1 MMRARVDRRDAVTGF
16 AFVLPSFL
24 GFVAFLAVPIVV
36 VVWLS
41 FQHWDLITPARFVGL
56 QNWLA
61 VFADLRFVRSL
72 GITALFVAI
81 AVPVQTALGLL
92 VGVLLSRQ
100 VRGSGLFRVVF
111 LIPWVSAP
119 ITLGIVWK
127 WIFAPTDGLLNA
139 IIGHRVEWLADP
151 HLVLGSII
159 FVSVWSQVGY
169 VSLFFAAGLGAI
181 PGQLIEAARID
192 GAGAWQTFWRIQ
204 LPLLR
209 PTTFFVL
216 VTSLISAFQIFD
228 TVYALAPNGG
238 PQGAADVVSGRIYHE
253 AFQSFDFGRASVMA
267 LVLMVILVAATIA
280 SRLYFSK
287 RTVYE
292 LS

>member
-1 MMRARVDRRDAVTGF
+1 LGARADRREAITGY
-16 AFVLPSFL
+16 AFVLPSFV
-24 GFVAFLAVPIVV
+24 GFVAFLAVPIAV

-56 QNWLA
+56 RNWLS
-61 VFADLRFVRSL
+61 VFADDRFVRSL

-81 AVPVQTALGLL
+81 AVPLQTAFGLL
-92 VGVLLSRQ
+92 VGVLLSRR
-100 VRGSGLFRVVF
+100 VRGGGLFRVAF
-111 LIPWVSAP
+111 LIPWISAP
-119 ITLGIVWK
+119 LTLGIVWK

-139 IIGHRVEWLADP
+139 VIGQRVEWLASP
-151 HLVLGSII
+151 QLVLGSII
-159 FVSVWSQVGY
+159 FVAVWSNVGY

-181 PGQLIEAARID
+181 PEQVIEAARID
-192 GAGAWQTFWRIQ
+192 GAGGWQTFWRIQ

-238 PQGAADVVSGRIYHE
+238 PRGAADVVSGRIYHE

-267 LVLMVILVAATIA
+267 IVLMLILVVATVA

-287 RTVYE
+287 RTEYE

>member
-1 MMRARVDRRDAVTGF
+1 MGARADRREAVTGY
-16 AFVLPSFL
+16 AFVLPSFV
-24 GFVAFLAVPIVV
+24 GFLAFLAVPIAV

-41 FQHWDLITPARFVGL
+41 FQHWDLITPARFVGV
-56 QNWLA
+56 QNWLS
-61 VFADLRFVRSL
+61 VFADDRFVRSL

-81 AVPVQTALGLL
+81 AVPLQTAFGLL
-92 VGVLLSRQ
+92 VGVLLSRR
-100 VRGSGLFRVVF
+100 VPGSGLFRVAF
-111 LIPWVSAP
+111 LIPWISAP
-119 ITLGIVWK
+119 LTLGIVWK

-139 IIGHRVEWLADP
+139 VIGHRVEWLASP
-151 HLVLGSII
+151 QLVLGSII
-159 FVSVWSQVGY
+159 FVAVWSNVGY

-181 PGQLIEAARID
+181 PEEVIEAARID
-192 GAGAWQTFWRIQ
+192 GARGGQTFWRIQ

-267 LVLMVILVAATIA
+267 LVLMLILVVATVA
-280 SRLYFSK
+280 SRLYFSR
-287 RTVYE
+287 RTEYE

>member
-1 MMRARVDRRDAVTGF
+1 MGARADRREAITGYS
-16 AFVLPSFL
+16 FVLPSFI
-24 GFVAFLAVPIVV
+24 GFVAFLAVPIAV

-41 FQHWDLITPARFVGL
+41 FQHWDLITPARFVGA
-56 QNWLA
+56 QNWLS
-61 VFADLRFVRSL
+61 VFADDRFVRSL
-72 GITALFVAI
+72 GITALFVAV
-81 AVPVQTALGLL
+81 AVPVQTAFGLL
-92 VGVLLSRQ
+92 VGVLLSRR
-100 VRGSGLFRVVF
+100 VRGSGLFRVAF
-111 LIPWVSAP
+111 LIPWISAP
-119 ITLGIVWK
+119 LTLGIVWK

-139 IIGHRVEWLADP
+139 VIGHRVEWLASP
-151 HLVLGSII
+151 QLVLGTII
-159 FVSVWSQVGY
+159 FVAVWSNVGY

-181 PGQLIEAARID
+181 PEQVIEAARID
-192 GAGAWQTFWRIQ
+192 GAGGWQTFWRIQ

-267 LVLMVILVAATIA
+267 LVLMVILVVATVA
-280 SRLYFSK
+280 SRLYFGK
-287 RTVYE
+287 RTEYE

>member
-1 MMRARVDRRDAVTGF
+1 MGARADRREAITGY
-16 AFVLPSFL
+16 AFVLPSFV
-24 GFVAFLAVPIVV
+24 GFVAFLAVPIAV

-56 QNWLA
+56 RNWLS
-61 VFADLRFVRSL
+61 VFADDRFVRSL

-81 AVPVQTALGLL
+81 AVPLQTAFGLL
-92 VGVLLSRQ
+92 VGVLLSRR
-100 VRGSGLFRVVF
+100 VRGGGLFRVAF
-111 LIPWVSAP
+111 LIPWISAP
-119 ITLGIVWK
+119 LTLGIVWK

-139 IIGHRVEWLADP
+139 VIGQRVEWLASP
-151 HLVLGSII
+151 QLVLGSII
-159 FVSVWSQVGY
+159 FVAVWSNVGY

-181 PGQLIEAARID
+181 PEQVIEAARID
-192 GAGAWQTFWRIQ
+192 GAGGWQTFWRIQ

-238 PQGAADVVSGRIYHE
+238 PRGAADVVSGRIYHE

-267 LVLMVILVAATIA
+267 IVLMLILVVATVA

-287 RTVYE
+287 RTEYE

>member
-1 MMRARVDRRDAVTGF
+1 MGARADRREAVTGY
-16 AFVLPSFL
+16 AFVLPSFV
-24 GFVAFLAVPIVV
+24 GFLAFLAVPIAV

-41 FQHWDLITPARFVGL
+41 FQHWDLITPARFVGV
-56 QNWLA
+56 QNWLS
-61 VFADLRFVRSL
+61 VFADDRFVRSL

-81 AVPVQTALGLL
+81 AVPLQTAFGLL
-92 VGVLLSRQ
+92 VGVLLSRR
-100 VRGSGLFRVVF
+100 VPGSGLFRVAF
-111 LIPWVSAP
+111 LIPWISAP
-119 ITLGIVWK
+119 LTLGIVWK

-139 IIGHRVEWLADP
+139 VIGHRVEWLASP
-151 HLVLGSII
+151 QLVLGSII
-159 FVSVWSQVGY
+159 FVAVWSNVGY

-181 PGQLIEAARID
+181 PEEVIEAARID
-192 GAGAWQTFWRIQ
+192 GARGGQTFWRIQ

-267 LVLMVILVAATIA
+267 LVLMVILVVATVA
-280 SRLYFSK
+280 SRLYFSR
-287 RTVYE
+287 RTEYE

>member
-1 MMRARVDRRDAVTGF
+1 MGARADRREAITGY
-16 AFVLPSFL
+16 AFVLPSFV
-24 GFVAFLAVPIVV
+24 GFVAFLAVPIAV

-56 QNWLA
+56 RNWLS
-61 VFADLRFVRSL
+61 VFADDRFVRSL

-81 AVPVQTALGLL
+81 AVPLQTAFGLL
-92 VGVLLSRQ
+92 VGVLLSRR
-100 VRGSGLFRVVF
+100 VHGGGLFRVAF
-111 LIPWVSAP
+111 LIPWISAP
-119 ITLGIVWK
+119 LTLGIVWK

-139 IIGHRVEWLADP
+139 VIGQRVEWLASP
-151 HLVLGSII
+151 QLVLGSII
-159 FVSVWSQVGY
+159 FVAVWSNVGY

-181 PGQLIEAARID
+181 PEQVIEAARID
-192 GAGAWQTFWRIQ
+192 GAGGWQTFWRIQ

-238 PQGAADVVSGRIYHE
+238 PRGAADVVSGRIYHE

-267 LVLMVILVAATIA
+267 IVLMLILVVATVA

-287 RTVYE
+287 RTEYE

>member
-1 MMRARVDRRDAVTGF
+1 MGARADRREAITGY
-16 AFVLPSFL
+16 AFVLPSFV
-24 GFVAFLAVPIVV
+24 GFVAFLAVPIAV

-56 QNWLA
+56 RNWLS
-61 VFADLRFVRSL
+61 VFADDRFVRSL

-81 AVPVQTALGLL
+81 AVPLQTAFGLL
-92 VGVLLSRQ
+92 VGVLLSRR
-100 VRGSGLFRVVF
+100 VRGAGLFRVAF
-111 LIPWVSAP
+111 LIPWISAP
-119 ITLGIVWK
+119 LTLGIVWK

-139 IIGHRVEWLADP
+139 VIGQRVEWLASP
-151 HLVLGSII
+151 QLVLGSII
-159 FVSVWSQVGY
+159 FVAVWSNVGY

-181 PGQLIEAARID
+181 PEQVIEAARID
-192 GAGAWQTFWRIQ
+192 GAGGWQTFWRIQ

-238 PQGAADVVSGRIYHE
+238 PRGAADVVSGRIYHE

-267 LVLMVILVAATIA
+267 IVLMLILVVATVA

-287 RTVYE
+287 RTEYE

>member
-1 MMRARVDRRDAVTGF
+1 LGARADRREAITGY
-16 AFVLPSFL
+16 AFVLPSFV
-24 GFVAFLAVPIVV
+24 GFVAFLAVPIAV

-56 QNWLA
+56 RNWLS
-61 VFADLRFVRSL
+61 VFADDRFVRSL

-81 AVPVQTALGLL
+81 AVPLQTAFGLL
-92 VGVLLSRQ
+92 VGVLLSRR
-100 VRGSGLFRVVF
+100 VHGGGLFRVAF
-111 LIPWVSAP
+111 LIPWISAP
-119 ITLGIVWK
+119 LTLGIVWK

-139 IIGHRVEWLADP
+139 VIGQRVEWLASP
-151 HLVLGSII
+151 QLVLGSII
-159 FVSVWSQVGY
+159 FVAVWSNVGY

-181 PGQLIEAARID
+181 PEQVIEAARID
-192 GAGAWQTFWRIQ
+192 GAGGWQTFWRIQ

-238 PQGAADVVSGRIYHE
+238 PRGAADVVSGRIYHE

-267 LVLMVILVAATIA
+267 IVLMLILVVATVA

-287 RTVYE
+287 RTEYE

>member
-1 MMRARVDRRDAVTGF
+1 MGARADRREAVTGY
-16 AFVLPSFL
+16 AFVLPSFV
-24 GFVAFLAVPIVV
+24 GFVAFLAVPIAV

-41 FQHWDLITPARFVGL
+41 FQHWDLITPARFVGV
-56 QNWLA
+56 QNWIS
-61 VFADLRFVRSL
+61 VFADDRFVRSL

-81 AVPVQTALGLL
+81 AVPVQSALGLV
-92 VGVLLSRQ
+92 VGVLLSRR
-100 VRGSGLFRVVF
+100 VRGSSLFRVAF
-111 LIPWVSAP
+111 LIPWISAP
-119 ITLGIVWK
+119 LTLGIVWK

-139 IIGHRVEWLADP
+139 VLGQRVEWLANP
-151 HLVLGSII
+151 QLVLGTII
-159 FVSVWSQVGY
+159 FVAVWSNVGY

-181 PGQLIEAARID
+181 PEQVIEAARID
-192 GAGAWQTFWRIQ
+192 GAGGWQTFWRIQ

-209 PTTFFVL
+209 PTTFFVV

-267 LVLMVILVAATIA
+267 LVLMLILVIATVA
-280 SRLYFSK
+280 SRLYFSR
-287 RTVYE
+287 RTEYE

>member
-1 MMRARVDRRDAVTGF
+1 MGARADRREAVTGY
-16 AFVLPSFL
+16 AFVLPSFV
-24 GFVAFLAVPIVV
+24 GFLAFLAVPIAV

-41 FQHWDLITPARFVGL
+41 FQHWDLITPARFVGV
-56 QNWLA
+56 QNWLS
-61 VFADLRFVRSL
+61 VFADDRFVRSL

-81 AVPVQTALGLL
+81 AVPLQTAFGLL
-92 VGVLLSRQ
+92 VGVLLSRR
-100 VRGSGLFRVVF
+100 VPGSGLFRVAF
-111 LIPWVSAP
+111 LIPWISAP
-119 ITLGIVWK
+119 LTLGIVWK

-139 IIGHRVEWLADP
+139 VIGHRVEWLASP
-151 HLVLGSII
+151 QLVLGSII
-159 FVSVWSQVGY
+159 FVAVWSNVGY

-181 PGQLIEAARID
+181 PEEVIEAARID
-192 GAGAWQTFWRIQ
+192 GAGGGQTFWRIQ

-267 LVLMVILVAATIA
+267 LVLMVILVVATVA
-280 SRLYFSK
+280 SRLYFSR
-287 RTVYE
+287 RTEYE

>member
-1 MMRARVDRRDAVTGF
+1 MGARADRREAVTGY

-24 GFVAFLAVPIVV
+24 GFVAFLAVPIAV

-41 FQHWDLITPARFVGL
+41 FQHWDLITPARFVGV
-56 QNWLA
+56 QNWIS
-61 VFADLRFVRSL
+61 VFADDRFARSL

-81 AVPVQTALGLL
+81 AVPVQSALGLV
-92 VGVLLSRQ
+92 VGVLLSRR
-100 VRGSGLFRVVF
+100 VRGSSLFRVAF
-111 LIPWVSAP
+111 LIPWISAP
-119 ITLGIVWK
+119 LTLGIVWK

-139 IIGHRVEWLADP
+139 VLGQRVEWLANP
-151 HLVLGSII
+151 QLVLGTII
-159 FVSVWSQVGY
+159 FVAVWSNVGY

-181 PGQLIEAARID
+181 PEQVIEAARID
-192 GAGAWQTFWRIQ
+192 GAGGWQTFWRIQ

-209 PTTFFVL
+209 PTTFFVV

-267 LVLMVILVAATIA
+267 LVLMLILVIATVA
-280 SRLYFSK
+280 SRLYFSR
-287 RTVYE
+287 RTEYE